1 MYYQLNKENLSH
13 QIAQTI
19 EEMILGQEIQ
29 IGERLPG
36 EIDLAN
42 RFGKP

>member
-29 IGERLPG
+29 I
-36 EIDLAN
+36 AN
-42 RFGKP
+42 GCLVKLI